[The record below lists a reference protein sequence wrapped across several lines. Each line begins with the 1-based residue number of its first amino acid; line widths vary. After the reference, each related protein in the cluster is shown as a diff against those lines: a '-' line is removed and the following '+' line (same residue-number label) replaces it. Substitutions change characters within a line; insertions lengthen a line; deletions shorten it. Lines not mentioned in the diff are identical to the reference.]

1 MKGSTVPNQVT
12 NITGNTTNGIFMA
25 IANSTSGNQSRMDD
39 WITPTPGTFFGATLV
54 LVVITVLVPLFLPAT
69 FTYIAQKATKPYFR
83 GLAWWAWLGTSFALS
98 LMSDVFTFQFF
109 RYQQNSY
116 WPEYYMA
123 CSRDEACQKDWELMS
138 ATGLAAIIFN
148 FATLG
153 IMSLGGCWWYYY
165 TRSERPGF
173 WRRMWLRKWYTVFW
187 FSLLGS
193 ALLQVFTFS
202 AAWHFWGLA
211 PYIVYF
217 LVLLGRAVS
226 RCYLKRRG
234 RAGKQY
240 SHLK

>member
-25 IANSTSGNQSRMDD
+25 IANSTLGNQSRKDD

-54 LVVITVLVPLFLPAT
+54 LVVITVLIPLFLPAT

-83 GLAWWAWLGTSFALS
+83 GLAWWAWLGISFALN
-98 LMSDVFTFQFF
+98 LMSDIFTFQLFGLD
-109 RYQQNSY
+109 QNSNFDFVAAF
-116 WPEYYMA
+116 E
-123 CSRDEACQKDWELMS
+123 
-138 ATGLAAIIFN
+138 LAAIIFN
-148 FATLG
+148 FTTLG
-153 IMSLGGCWWYYY
+153 IMSIGGCWWYYY
-165 TRSERPGF
+165 TRSERPEF
-173 WRRMWLRKWYTVFW
+173 WRRIWLRKWYTVFW

-193 ALLQVFTFS
+193 ALLQLFIYTP
-202 AAWHFWGLA
+202 AWQFWRLA